1 MEFDTPQPLL
11 SDAKSQFSS
20 LVKQTGSGEAAH
32 LRLIASGVKSN
43 GQENDETVIDNEM
56 SLDDDS
62 ETDSFI

>member
-1 MEFDTPQPLL
+1 LL

-20 LVKQTGSGEAAH
+20 LVEQTGPGEAEH
-32 LRLIASGVKSN
+32 LRLIASGVKFN
-43 GQENDETVIDNEM
+43 DQENDKTVIDYEM